1 MREIWP
7 SQNPAKFRKI
17 RREICAQEHH
27 GALAVVPQ
35 RDGVGGG
42 REAELQRRQRAERT
56 ARWLRSFLCSCYC
69 GFIARSLRSGGGENL
84 EHDSNLGSLLCDR
97 ETGASTW

>member
-7 SQNPAKFRKI
+7 SQNSAKFRKI

-42 REAELQRRQRAERT
+42 REAELQRRQRAER
-56 ARWLRSFLCSCYC
+56 RSTDVQLPLQLA
-69 GFIARSLRSGGGENL
+69 GQRAQRGK
-84 EHDSNLGSLLCDR
+84 
-97 ETGASTW
+97 